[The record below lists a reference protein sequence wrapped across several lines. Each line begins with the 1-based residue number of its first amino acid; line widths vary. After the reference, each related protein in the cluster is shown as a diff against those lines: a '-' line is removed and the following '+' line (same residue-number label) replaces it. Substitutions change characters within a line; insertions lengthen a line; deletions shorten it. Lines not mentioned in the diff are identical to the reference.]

1 MCGLCSL
8 KRANNNS
15 QNPGNEVMMMLVTQY
30 LSFRAK
36 LRVWAPSCCC
46 SHIQVISNYVS
57 LCSGARNSLTIC
69 TSPENLLKCQEIRAF
84 KGMVRFIFH
93 HAASR
98 KTKITILR
106 IIFQKH
112 SKLQPWG
119 AQGKGTLPHVRNMHP
134 LQCRPWTGTY
144 SPLGYHRTLVRF
156 NLRRSSYVHIH
167 MVDTH
172 ILYIHTYIH
181 IYIYTYIYIYIYSYV
196 FTCRTRYM
204 LCMSMLPLLP

>member
-1 MCGLCSL
+1 MICELHGP
-8 KRANNNS
+8 RR
-15 QNPGNEVMMMLVTQY
+15 PRIT
-30 LSFRAK
+30 
-36 LRVWAPSCCC
+36 
-46 SHIQVISNYVS
+46 
-57 LCSGARNSLTIC
+57 RNSLQTPATASWDPKLPIC
-69 TSPENLLKCQEIRAF
+69 SEYQF
-84 KGMVRFIFH
+84 V
-93 HAASR
+93 AASR

-119 AQGKGTLPHVRNMHP
+119 AQGKGTLPHVRHMNP